1 MNNKLSF
8 ILSWP
13 IWAAL
18 LLQTAG
24 QLFFL
29 GLCFS
34 ALDKMGRDDR
44 LALDHLYLENI
55 SRRLELVA
63 SLGLELKYYLG
74 LEDDLAG
81 SRERDPDSYLLVI
94 DPEGRVL
101 AGQSPA
107 EILPPP
113 ENELEEAETETAAGE
128 RYFTLSSLD
137 CVWQGRAIRGA
148 EGHLAGY
155 IFLSDPGPNTRQ
167 EVFSIFQELDPR
179 ILGTAFLGPA
189 LLLLLIMAHI
199 RKKPAS
205 LSRAKMSALF
215 LLPFILA
222 QIAFYSLAMNY
233 IFDRH
238 LEQNQRLAYQ
248 LAAGLRD
255 DLLKISQR
263 GVTPDQIEALDDHLA
278 TLSSRLPVIESL
290 TFRPGRGPL
299 EQHDDYNLSLPLEL
313 DGNTLGQIE
322 LRLSASKINKDRLN
336 LTLGQLT
343 LTLASALLLL
353 ELARIIFLKLH
364 RESQG
369 QPGGRVPGNI
379 SASLRPFIFI
389 ALMALDMSVSF
400 VPLKMN
406 ELKAD
411 FLGLPPD
418 MVCGLPISMEMA
430 MVGLVTAFGGFISG
444 RVGGWNPMFAA
455 GLFLASAAYFFSAL
469 AASPGAYIL
478 ARGLA
483 GLGYGLLNIS
493 AQIFVVNNTPP
504 ENRGETLGDLCAGIF
519 SGGLCGCVTGGLLAA
534 IFGFRPVFLSSAL
547 IFACLGLLFLIYFRD
562 MPKAP
567 RPATAAV
574 DSAIKKRRRLSS
586 SRSFIIFTIGSL
598 VPSSLA
604 LVGLLNYFLP
614 MRLNSL
620 GAGSDTISQINA
632 LLSLLVVIFS
642 PVLGRI
648 IDRTEKSGLFLVLA
662 GFLVALTFPAFQIWP
677 TLAGAVIAVV
687 ILGLAMAI
695 TENGQPVYLLNLP
708 EAQEAGEE
716 RSLSV
721 LNATTRVGQVLGPLA
736 VAGAFGL
743 WGLNGLSALGLTIM
757 IITIAFGCLVRP
769 GKAA

>member
-1 MNNKLSF
+1 MFHNIFHFQTLGVPADSTDIGKNGMDFKVIERMASIIGFKLITCETNLEFEPDERTRLNNLVGCIEKLSAESEAIF
-8 ILSWP
+8 LTYNNGMQNNGMDRILAP
-13 IWAAL
+13 IIARRRPSFA
-18 LLQTAG
+18 QEGPSKTA
-24 QLFFL
+24 
-29 GLCFS
+29 
-34 ALDKMGRDDR
+34 
-44 LALDHLYLENI
+44 ET
-55 SRRLELVA
+55 
-63 SLGLELKYYLG
+63 
-74 LEDDLAG
+74 
-81 SRERDPDSYLLVI
+81 
-94 DPEGRVL
+94 
-101 AGQSPA
+101 
-107 EILPPP
+107 
-113 ENELEEAETETAAGE
+113 ELEAAETETAAGE
-128 RYFTLSSLD
+128 RYFTLSRFD
-137 CVWQGRAIRGA
+137 RVWQGRAIKGA
-148 EGHLAGY
+148 EGRLAGY
-155 IFLSDPGPNTRQ
+155 IFLSDPGPNTRP
-167 EVFSIFQELDPR
+167 EIFSIFQGVGPR
-179 ILGTAFLGPA
+179 ILGVAFFGPA

-199 RKKPAS
+199 RKKSAG

-215 LLPFILA
+215 LLPFLLA
-222 QIAFYSLAMNY
+222 QIAFYSLAMSY

-238 LEQNQRLAYQ
+238 LEQNHRLAYQ

-255 DLLKISQR
+255 DLLKISRR
-263 GVTPDQIEALDDHLA
+263 GVAPDQIGALDGHLA
-278 TLSSRLPVIESL
+278 NLSSRLPVIESL
-290 TFRPGRGPL
+290 TFSPGRGPL
-299 EQHDDYNLSLPLEL
+299 EGDGYNLSLPLEL
-313 DGNTLGQIE
+313 EGNTLGQIE

-343 LTLASALLLL
+343 LTLAATLLLQ

-364 RESQG
+364 RESLG

-379 SASLRPFIFI
+379 SASLRPFVFM

-411 FLGLPPD
+411 FLGLSPD
-418 MVCGLPISMEMA
+418 LVCGLPISMEMA
-430 MVGLVTAFGGFISG
+430 MVGLVMAFGGFISG
-444 RVGGWNPMFAA
+444 RVGGWKPMFAA

-478 ARGLA
+478 ARALA
-483 GLGYGLLNIS
+483 GLGYGLLNIA

-519 SGGLCGCVTGGLLAA
+519 SGGLCGCVTGGLLAE

-547 IFACLGLLFLIYFRD
+547 IFAGLGLLFLIYFRD

-567 RPATAAV
+567 RPAATIV
-574 DSAIKKRRRLSS
+574 DSAIKKRRRLSC
-586 SRSFIIFTIGSL
+586 SRSFIIFTLGSL

-620 GAGSDTISQINA
+620 GAGSDTISQVNA

-648 IDRTEKSGLFLVLA
+648 IDRTGKSGLFLVLA
-662 GFLVALTFPAFQIWP
+662 GVLVALTFPAFQIWP

-687 ILGLAMAI
+687 ILGLAMTI
-695 TENGQPVYLLNLP
+695 SENGQPVYLLNLP
-708 EAQEAGEE
+708 EAREAGED

-721 LNATTRVGQVLGPLA
+721 LNATTRVGQVLGPLV

-743 WGLNGLSALGLTIM
+743 WGLTGLSALGLTIL
-757 IITIAFGCLVRP
+757 IITIAFGCLIRP
-769 GKAA
+769 GKAT